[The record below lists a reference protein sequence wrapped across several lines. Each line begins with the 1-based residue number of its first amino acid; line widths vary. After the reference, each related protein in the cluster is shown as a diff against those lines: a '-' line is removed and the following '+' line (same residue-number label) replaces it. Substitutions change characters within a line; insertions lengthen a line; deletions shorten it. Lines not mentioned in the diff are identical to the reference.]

1 MLADILHRLSLHSL
15 ILLIFVLSLLACSEQ
30 DRVATSATD
39 ASAWQAVQIDG
50 VPYYKG
56 AAKANATAQ
65 QSDLSI
71 EFLYR
76 LEDGQAR
83 LYGVR
88 IDGVTFLRDCPLPP
102 SGLCNPS
109 VAPDPLEFSDAG
121 GDEAN
126 LDILNDPL
134 SWGEGDADAR
144 NILANPTPSPNQIRL
159 KVEGNEEY
167 LRKRFETAFN
177 LGRFVPQSTDSYKH
191 IGSST
196 TYNLTDGKDDFFRME
211 FPQTAKY
218 IIKSSGGTDTWGD
231 LYKDEGDSIK
241 PIAGTGTWGDHDN
254 FAFDIIL
261 GPGIYYLRVSPEK
274 NKPAGAYEVN
284 VEPFLLD
291 EDDG

>member
-1 MLADILHRLSLHSL
+1 MLADILHRLSLHNL
-15 ILLIFVLSLLACSEQ
+15 ILPIFVLSLLACSEQ

-83 LYGVR
+83 IYGVR
-88 IDGVTFLRDCPLPP
+88 IDGVTFLRDGLLPP
-102 SGLCNPS
+102 SGLCNPP
-109 VAPDPLEFSDAG
+109 VATDPLEFSTEG
-121 GDEAN
+121 GDEAD
-126 LDILNDPL
+126 LEILNDPL
-134 SWGEGDADAR
+134 SWEGGDAS
-144 NILANPTPSPNQIRL
+144 NILANLVPSPNQIRL
-159 KVEGNEEY
+159 KVEGNEKY
-167 LRKRFETAFN
+167 LRQRFETAFN
-177 LGRFVPQSTDSYKH
+177 LGRFVPQSTDSYRH
-191 IGSST
+191 TGSRT

-211 FPQTAKY
+211 FPQTARY

-254 FAFDIIL
+254 FAFEMIL
-261 GPGIYYLRVSPEK
+261 GPGVYYLRVSPEK
-274 NKPAGAYEVN
+274 NEPAGAYEVN